1 MKKLFLTSAV
11 CMGIACP
18 AFATVTSNSDTCNDT
33 NLGTASGTANLEAIW
48 TANTYSEP
56 AGQYLLYSNGN
67 ISQHQTC
74 PANSV
79 CEGFTDETFADASMG
94 IKSCTEASEEGDFS
108 ATYPY
113 STAGTSDAGMC
124 FDTGTTSCSTL
135 NPYTGGHGTA
145 TYASASTTYRT
156 YANYDDKSDS
166 DGYNYINPSECRI
179 TSLTCDTGYTSNA
192 TNGVLSSYTYANTVW
207 DEDHIRYRPLDNGDN
222 KMGSQ
227 TGLALGEY
235 EVKWMDGTTVH
246 GMAKCSAKSGNHH
259 SGQWGG
265 DSSDWSAT
273 ESELTGASGEARY
286 CWCDMTGYN
295 VTNGSLQT
303 VASPSW
309 VFIRDNG
316 SASDCADGCAGGC
329 ANRVQYDSAFRGALF
344 GDLGKNMAC
353 VANTIDID
361 WYNGNTKVES
371 NQCTYDSTITLP
383 SQPDKTGY
391 TFNGWKIKAS
401 GNN

>member
-56 AGQYLLYSNGN
+56 AGQYLLYSNGT

-74 PANSV
+74 PANSY

-94 IKSCTEASEEGDFS
+94 IQSCATSDGDGEWT
-108 ATYPY
+108 AGDYPY
-113 STAGTSDAGMC
+113 SDAGASDSYQC
-124 FDTGTTSCSTL
+124 YDTATENCSTL
-135 NPYTGGHGTA
+135 NPYSDAHGTVN
-145 TYASASTTYRT
+145 
-156 YANYDDKSDS
+156 YANSS
-166 DGYNYINPSECRI
+166 TSVRNYFEAQNVMLTPASCAVA
-179 TSLTCDTGYTSNA
+179 SLTCNTGYHSTG
-192 TNGVLSSYTYANTVW
+192 TNGALANYVNANTVF
-207 DEDHIRYRPLDNGDN
+207 DEDHIRYKGLNSTNNYGN
-222 KMGSQ
+222 Q
-227 TGLALGEY
+227 TGLSAGEY

-246 GMAKCSAKSGNHH
+246 GMAKCSAKSGNN
-259 SGQWGG
+259 SSYTWSN
-265 DSSDWSAT
+265 DSSNWSAT
-273 ESELTGASGEARY
+273 ESELTGASGEAKY

-309 VFIRDNG
+309 VFDYDYS
-316 SASDCADGCAGGC
+316 SASICADLC
-329 ANRVQYDSAFRGALF
+329 ANRCAGRVLGNSAFRGALF

-361 WYNGNTKVES
+361 WYNGNSLVES

-383 SQPDKTGY
+383 TQPNKTGY

>member
-56 AGQYLLYSNGN
+56 AGQYLLYSNGT

-94 IKSCTEASEEGDFS
+94 IKSCTAVSEEWGYTGSD
-108 ATYPY
+108 AYPY
-113 STAGTSDAGMC
+113 SASGTSRGAMC
-124 FDTGTTSCSTL
+124 YDTVTATCSTI
-135 NPYTGGHGTA
+135 NPYSDPHGTVNYANA
-145 TYASASTTYRT
+145 TASAKTYL
-156 YANYDDKSDS
+156 NDDDR
-166 DGYNYINPSECRI
+166 DVMVLDNPASCAVA
-179 TSLTCDTGYTSNA
+179 SLTCNTGYHSTG
-192 TNGVLSSYTYANTVW
+192 TNGALANYVNANTVW
-207 DEDHIRYRPLDNGDN
+207 DENYVRYKSLSGTGSN
-222 KMGSQ
+222 MGSQ

-235 EVKWMDGTTVH
+235 EVKWEDGTTVH
-246 GMAKCSAKSGNHH
+246 GMAKCSATNGTYATTGTPSDTN
-259 SGQWGG
+259 GG
-265 DSSDWSAT
+265 
-273 ESELTGASGEARY
+273 Y

-295 VTNGSLQT
+295 VTNGLLQT

-309 VFIRDNG
+309 VFYGGNG
-316 SASDCADGCAGGC
+316 SASNC
-329 ANRVQYDSAFRGALF
+329 ANYCAHYCATNVQNYSAFRGALF
-344 GDLGKNMAC
+344 GSLGANMQC